1 MKNNLLISMV
11 WGVFF
16 YLNISLIIVIIR
28 QIIELGLLYFTDMGN
43 ISSLIMIIA
52 AVFYNSTVIFI
63 LRYYMLKRNLKL
75 TYHLRG
81 FWILILS
88 FFLFSIARSG
98 FEMLK
103 PLVINESNNILLRD
117 DIANQ
122 ILANQVVDIMNRFTI
137 IVSLI
142 VIGYILLKK
151 KNINADTL

>member
-1 MKNNLLISMV
+1 MKNNLIISMV

-16 YLNISLIIVIIR
+16 YLDISLIIVIIR
-28 QIIELGLLYFTDMGN
+28 QIIELGLKYFTDMGN
-43 ISSLIMIIA
+43 TSSLIMVFA
-52 AVFYNSTVIFI
+52 AVFYNLIIIFA
-63 LRYYMLKRNLKL
+63 LRYYLLGENLKL
-75 TYHLRG
+75 IYHLRN

-88 FFLFSIARSG
+88 FFLFSIVKSG
-98 FEMLK
+98 LEMLK

-117 DIANQ
+117 DITNQ

-151 KNINADTL
+151 KNLDTDSL